1 MSYSTNQYEEIPPP
15 NVSCD
20 VVEPAEVHSW
30 LEQHK
35 AAGKD
40 AQKDFLLVDVR
51 LNEWQGGTITTSINL
66 PAQSFYQAREM
77 VYMLSKQAGVKKVVF
92 YCGSCGTRGPKC
104 AGWFQEYLNSVGETD
119 MKALILK
126 GGFKGWQKTYNGQMV
141 DVCDPNAW
149 RYAWRSPST

>member
-92 YCGSCGTRGPKC
+92 YCGE
-104 AGWFQEYLNSVGETD
+104 FL
-119 MKALILK
+119 ALSR
-126 GGFKGWQKTYNGQMV
+126 W
-141 DVCDPNAW
+141 D
-149 RYAWRSPST
+149 YAWNGWAYLVFWF